1 MNKIVAKP
9 VAIAASMLAGVVAG
23 AIFKQV
29 WKLTAGERDTPD
41 ATDFDRG
48 WIEILAAA
56 ALEGAI
62 FGAVKAGVQRMTAS
76 RPEPEEGRQGV

>member
-1 MNKIVAKP
+1 VNKIVGKP
-9 VAIAASMLAGVVAG
+9 VAIVSSMLAGVVAG
-23 AIFKQV
+23 AIFKQA

-48 WIEILAAA
+48 WAEILAAA

-62 FGAVKAGVQRMTAS
+62 FGAVKAGVRRMTAS
-76 RPEPEEGRQGV
+76 RPGPEEES